1 MQRGV
6 ELISKSNMF
15 CPEVRLVL
23 EKTTTKKGFE
33 ARRDSLPKSEWPN
46 ACSEQPQLLVYK
58 NKKENLENL
67 PGIVSIWHYA
77 YQKKKKKKRDICES
91 DPSLVERVF
100 FCFVFFFLRGQF
112 LNIKGCLG
120 GLFQLSLHPVSLG

>member
-77 YQKKKKKKRDICES
+77 YQKKKKKKKETS
-91 DPSLVERVF
+91 VSLTQVSWKGCF
-100 FCFVFFFLRGQF
+100 FVLFFF
-112 LNIKGCLG
+112 
-120 GLFQLSLHPVSLG
+120 